1 VSPAGEQLAGGC
13 PAPAREREE
22 QLPGASGSGEQGRPP
37 EPGSIAPVADE
48 TDAGTRLGTIAG
60 PPSGLLNRL
69 RKGALACYAVF
80 GAGALFFEGF
90 RGFLG
95 LTCSALVVMIGH
107 LWLERIVDRLLRP
120 APEIRPWNLGLQ
132 VFARLI
138 VMGAALGFAIFI
150 ARFSP
155 VSVVLGF
162 SIVVG
167 AVMIEA
173 IRAMFRSGEVD

>member
-1 VSPAGEQLAGGC
+1 MERARRDALPTGSDMILGAMENPPDESQSGTLA
-13 PAPAREREE
+13 
-22 QLPGASGSGEQGRPP
+22 
-37 EPGSIAPVADE
+37 EPS
-48 TDAGTRLGTIAG
+48 
-60 PPSGLLNRL
+60 SGLVVRL
-69 RKGALACYAVF
+69 RKGALACYVVF

-120 APEIRPWNLGLQ
+120 APEIRPWSLGVQ
-132 VFARLI
+132 VFARLV

-155 VSVVLGF
+155 VSVILGF
-162 SIVVG
+162 SIIVG
-167 AVMIEA
+167 SVMIEA
-173 IRAMFRSGEVD
+173 VRAAFRAGEVD